1 MKFPVR
7 QKLRRLYRHNVK
19 DKSRHKRARGEYM
32 TLILIRLLCAG
43 LGPAAK
49 W

>member
-1 MKFPVR
+1 M
-7 QKLRRLYRHNVK
+7 
-19 DKSRHKRARGEYM
+19 RARGEYM